1 MVMRRL
7 LFAICLLSATGC
19 SENTPTAPTPVESEI
34 VLAPG
39 EQSVVAADLSV
50 RFVEVTG
57 DSRCPGDAL
66 CITGGDAIVRID
78 VTTDDINATR
88 DLHTGSMQPVTVDGV
103 RIELLQLAPYPFS
116 SRGPIDPA
124 DYRATLRVVR

>member
-1 MVMRRL
+1 MRRL
-7 LFAICLLSATGC
+7 ILAICLLSTTGC
-19 SENTPTAPTPVESEI
+19 SENSPTAPTPVDSKV

-39 EQSVVAADLSV
+39 EQSVVASDLSV
-50 RFVEVTG
+50 RFLEVVG

-78 VTTDDINATR
+78 VTAGEINVTR
-88 DLHTGSMQPVTVDGV
+88 DLHTGSMQPVMVDSV

-116 SRGPIDPA
+116 SRPPIDPA